1 MPLQIIRND
10 ITRVEADAIVN
21 TANPEPVVG
30 GGTDSAIYQAAG
42 KEQMLEARRKIGPIA
57 PGQAAVTPA
66 FALKAKYV
74 IHTVGPVWIDGTH
87 GEREILARCY
97 GVSLATAKELGCRS
111 VAFPLIS
118 SGVYG
123 FPDGEALT
131 VALDAIQRF
140 LVDTDEDMQVTLV
153 VFGKNTT
160 VLSARIREGV
170 KEYIDEA
177 EVNRL
182 RREEYGWDGSMR
194 EREIRRRRQMRKQMY
209 EERMEAVSY
218 AGPPSAKAAA
228 ASAPAPAKAAPA
240 GGPLEKYLPKK
251 EDTFT
256 DRLLRLVNE
265 SGRTNV
271 GQSLQESVLRHLQQ
285 EELPSVQEHGA
296 GAVPRAPPGY
306 GRGGGPDGQGGI
318 RLFPGGYD
326 GLRGPMLPG
335 QRGIQRVR
343 GEPRPVRHEAAR
355 PRDGLERAVVKAQER
370 RVPVDIPLSP

>member
-21 TANPEPVVG
+21 TANPEPIVG
-30 GGTDSAIYQAAG
+30 GGTDSAVYQAAG
-42 KEQMLEARRKIGPIA
+42 KEQMLEARKKIGPIA

-74 IHTVGPVWIDGTH
+74 IHTVGPVWIDGTR
-87 GEREILARCY
+87 GEREILASCY
-97 GVSLATAKELGCRS
+97 GVSLAMAKELGCRS

-131 VALDAIQRF
+131 VALGAIQRV
-140 LVDTDEDMQVTLV
+140 LVNTDEDMQVTLV

-182 RREEYGWDGSMR
+182 RREEYGWDGEGH

-209 EERMEAVSY
+209 EERMESAVFDESV
-218 AGPPSAKAAA
+218 SLNT
-228 ASAPAPAKAAPA
+228 ASLPTMAAPA
-240 GGPLEKYLPKK
+240 GGSLEKYLPKK

-256 DRLLRLVNE
+256 DRLLKLVNE

-271 GQSLQESVLRHLQQ
+271 EIYTAANISKKVFSAIFSKKNYHPSKNTVLALCLALRLDTGAAEDLLARAGYAFSPADTTDCVVRCFLDSREFSVYEVNIVLYDLKQPVLGMGWN
-285 EELPSVQEHGA
+285 EPS
-296 GAVPRAPPGY
+296 
-306 GRGGGPDGQGGI
+306 
-318 RLFPGGYD
+318 
-326 GLRGPMLPG
+326 
-335 QRGIQRVR
+335 
-343 GEPRPVRHEAAR
+343 
-355 PRDGLERAVVKAQER
+355 
-370 RVPVDIPLSP
+370 

>member
-42 KEQMLEARRKIGPIA
+42 KEQMLEARGKIGPIV

-74 IHTVGPVWIDGTH
+74 IHTVGPAWIDGTH
-87 GEREILARCY
+87 GEREVLAGCY
-97 GVSLATAKELGCRS
+97 AVSLATAKELGCRS

-182 RREEYGWDGSMR
+182 RQEEYGRNVSTR

-209 EERMEAVSY
+209 EERMDAVSC
-218 AGPPSAKAAA
+218 AGPPSAKAAP

-271 GQSLQESVLRHLQQ
+271 DIYTAANLSKKVFSAIFSRKNYHPSKNTVLALCLALRLDMGAAEDLMARAGYAFSPADTTDCVVRCFLDNGEFSVYEVNLVLYDMKQPVLGMGWN
-285 EELPSVQEHGA
+285 EPS
-296 GAVPRAPPGY
+296 
-306 GRGGGPDGQGGI
+306 
-318 RLFPGGYD
+318 
-326 GLRGPMLPG
+326 
-335 QRGIQRVR
+335 
-343 GEPRPVRHEAAR
+343 
-355 PRDGLERAVVKAQER
+355 
-370 RVPVDIPLSP
+370 